1 MIYYFADKSV
11 KLTEHYTDETVEVKS
26 EKDVAGKD
34 LTVKKKNVWSMSNIQ
49 TDINRDI
56 NWYQCHCISNRREK
70 GKNAKNWA
78 TFYNP
83 WSILEVSHQQVRKL
97 RQEKLVMS
105 VTINKYSCSG
115 PSVFKSGSWR
125 IRFSQLFLL

>member
-26 EKDVAGKD
+26 EKDVARKD

-49 TDINRDI
+49 TDINRMSLHFK
-56 NWYQCHCISNRREK
+56 QEREK

-78 TFYNP
+78 AFYNP

-97 RQEKLVMS
+97 RQEKLIMS

>member
-26 EKDVAGKD
+26 EKDVARKD

-49 TDINRDI
+49 TDINRMSLHFK
-56 NWYQCHCISNRREK
+56 QEREK
-70 GKNAKNWA
+70 GKNTKNWT

-83 WSILEVSHQQVRKL
+83 WNILEVSHQQVKNK
-97 RQEKLVMS
+97 EKK
-105 VTINKYSCSG
+105 N
-115 PSVFKSGSWR
+115 
-125 IRFSQLFLL
+125 

>member
-49 TDINRDI
+49 TDINRMSLHFK
-56 NWYQCHCISNRREK
+56 QEREK

-97 RQEKLVMS
+97 RQEKLIMS